1 MRSASCLLPLLLAAR
16 CLAWG
21 GDGHRIVGTIASSDL
36 TPAAA
41 AAMRELLG
49 DETLADACCWAD
61 EVRSDRTYDWLKPL
75 HYINVP
81 LGATALDMSRDG
93 AKGEQVVD
101 AIARFRKV
109 LADPSQPKEKRRE
122 ALRLVLHFVGDI
134 HQPLH
139 VSYAVDLGGNRLS
152 VVSFGAKSNMH
163 RVWDTDL
170 IRRKLKDTK
179 GGWATLS
186 ADLRQSITDQQR
198 ETWRAVTEPRA
209 WADESLSI
217 TRRLYREPPDAK
229 EGVNDAYWQA
239 WMPVVN
245 ERLQMAGVRLAA
257 VLNAAL
263 DPKPESKP
271 TAASR
276 EP

>member
-1 MRSASCLLPLLLAAR
+1 MRRTGCLWALLLAAR
-16 CLAWG
+16 ALAWG
-21 GDGHRIVGTIASSDL
+21 GEGHRIVGTIASSDL

-41 AAMRELLG
+41 AAMRDLLG
-49 DETLADACCWAD
+49 DQTLADACCWAD
-61 EVRSDRTYDWLKPL
+61 DVRSDRTYDWIKPL

-81 LGATALDMSRDG
+81 QGATKLDMARDG
-93 AKGEQVVD
+93 AKGEQVVG
-101 AIARFRKV
+101 AIERYLKV
-109 LADPSQPKEKRRE
+109 LADPTQPKERRLE

-152 VVSFGAKSNMH
+152 VVSFGSKSNMH

-170 IRRKLKDTK
+170 IRRQLKDTK

-186 ADLRQSITDQQR
+186 ADLRQSITPQQR
-198 ETWRAVTEPRA
+198 EAWRAETDPRA
-209 WADESLSI
+209 WADESLAI
-217 TRRLYREPPDAK
+217 TRRIYREPPDAK
-229 EGVNDAYWQA
+229 EGVNDAYWKG

-245 ERLQMAGVRLAA
+245 ERLQKAGVRLAV

-263 DPKPESKP
+263 DPKAISPA
-271 TAASR
+271 TAASGK
-276 EP
+276 P